1 MYTAASGPLQLDFWT
16 CFFLDERLNTTFES
30 GNGNSTESNV
40 FCKAYG
46 RYVTGSDP
54 QSIVIGHITC
64 VALCT
69 IIFITCIFGVVANS
83 LNIIVLRRSITQGSL
98 KDLLIIL
105 AVVELLGCL
114 SAMIYSYV
122 IVNILENLNRSRSAS
137 VYVTILVTIERC
149 LVVAFPLQSKAWL
162 EPKKSLFYLLLA
174 LAISVVLN
182 LPWILTSTVTKND
195 KFLAPNTTLEY
206 FPYIFKDIHLESQG
220 VTDILPQKLQEVLIV
235 LNYVAPFPLLMIFN
249 LMLYK
254 SN

>member
-1 MYTAASGPLQLDFWT
+1 MELHGKQ
-16 CFFLDERLNTTFES
+16 R
-30 GNGNSTESNV
+30 

-122 IVNILENLNRSRSAS
+122 IVNILENLNRSEFVFHCFRISNIIFS
-137 VYVTILVTIERC
+137 IC
-149 LVVAFPLQSKAWL
+149 KQS
-162 EPKKSLFYLLLA
+162 S
-174 LAISVVLN
+174 
-182 LPWILTSTVTKND
+182 
-195 KFLAPNTTLEY
+195 
-206 FPYIFKDIHLESQG
+206 
-220 VTDILPQKLQEVLIV
+220 
-235 LNYVAPFPLLMIFN
+235 
-249 LMLYK
+249 
-254 SN
+254 